1 MINGSQKTVQPTC
14 RYTLLTGA
22 TGLVG
27 QYLLRDL
34 LCAGEQRI
42 AVIVRDSKSARA
54 HERIDAILS
63 HWERELGTKLPRPV
77 VLSGCITAT
86 HCGLSRTDMQWIRAN
101 CNRILH
107 NAAVLKFEGVDR
119 SREPWVT
126 NVGGTQNILNL
137 CREVGIRDFHYVST
151 AYVCGGQTGV
161 VMESQLDVGQKF
173 RNDYEQSKFEAE
185 KLVRSCDWIDPPT
198 IYRPAVIAGDSQTG
212 YTASYHGLYLYLRLM
227 ATLVPRQPVDADGFR
242 HTPIRLP
249 MSGSEPRNV
258 VPVDWVSAVIC
269 RLLNRPEARGNT
281 FHLAP
286 DVPITPRRVVEY
298 CYSYFHSKG
307 VVYCGDE
314 ASAEE
319 PISEFEDEFLKS
331 VRLYQSYDRSDPWFD
346 RTNLMRFAA
355 DLPCPAID
363 EAMMHRYLK
372 FGEEDRWGKTRK
384 KAPEVSEDVR
394 SAEERMDQ
402 IRRVLI
408 ASRVSQEGS
417 LRPRSAGA
425 QGLFQIGLDIYGP
438 GGGQWRLT
446 EAEDGSLN
454 VGLGLPLDPKAAIIR
469 ISISELEKKVE
480 EIGGPITQFFRN
492 LDPRTDERWCGQVL
506 SRLRPSFAASAT

>member
-1 MINGSQKTVQPTC
+1 MINGSQKSSQPSC

-34 LCAGEQRI
+34 LCAGERV
-42 AVIVRDSKSARA
+42 AVVVRDSKTARA
-54 HERIDAILS
+54 HERIDSILS
-63 HWERELGTKLPRPV
+63 HWERELDTKLPRPV

-86 HCGLSRTDMQWIRAN
+86 HCGLSRADLNWIKAN
-101 CNRILH
+101 CHRILH

-137 CREVGIRDFHYVST
+137 CREVGITDFHYVST
-151 AYVCGGQTGV
+151 AYVCGEQTGV
-161 VMESQLDVGQKF
+161 VMEGQLDVGQRF

-185 KLVRSCDWIDPPT
+185 KLVRGCGWIEPAT
-198 IYRPAVIAGDSQTG
+198 IYRPAVIAGDSHSG
-212 YTASYHGLYLYLRLM
+212 YTSSYHGLYLYLRLM

-249 MSGSEPRNV
+249 MSGTEPRNV

-269 RLLNRPEARGNT
+269 RLLNRADARGLT

-298 CYSYFHSKG
+298 CYSYFRSKG

-314 ASAEE
+314 ASDDS

-346 RTNLMRFAA
+346 RTNLLRYAG

-363 EAMMHRYLK
+363 ESMMHRYLK
-372 FGEEDRWGKTRK
+372 FGEADRWGKSRK
-384 KAPEVSEDVR
+384 KAAEVSDDVR
-394 SAEERMDQ
+394 SQEDRMEQ
-402 IRRVLI
+402 IRRVLQ
-408 ASRVSQEGS
+408 ASHASQEA
-417 LRPRSAGA
+417 LRPGTAGN
-425 QGLFQIGLDIYGP
+425 QGLFQIGLDIHGP

-446 EAEDGSLN
+446 ESEDGSLN
-454 VGLGLPLDPKAAIIR
+454 VGLGLPLDPKAAIVR
-469 ISISELEKKVE
+469 ISISDLEKKVE
-480 EIGGPITQFFRN
+480 EIGGPITRFFRN
-492 LDPRTDERWCGQVL
+492 LDPRTDERWCGNVL
-506 SRLRPSFAASAT
+506 SRLRPSFSASAT